1 MEESKLSC
9 KPKHLPRS
17 SKPDT
22 KKAVFFTYGVFFF
35 LTGSVRFSDIVK
47 PTVRCGVKEGQN
59 PTVCGLTAP
68 ETHRTGRKATL

>member
-22 KKAVFFTYGVFFF
+22 KKAVFFTYGVFFS

-47 PTVRCGVKEGQN
+47 PTVRCGALVKRVTN
-59 PTVCGLTAP
+59 PTVINHTEGSGKTAP
-68 ETHRTGRKATL
+68 